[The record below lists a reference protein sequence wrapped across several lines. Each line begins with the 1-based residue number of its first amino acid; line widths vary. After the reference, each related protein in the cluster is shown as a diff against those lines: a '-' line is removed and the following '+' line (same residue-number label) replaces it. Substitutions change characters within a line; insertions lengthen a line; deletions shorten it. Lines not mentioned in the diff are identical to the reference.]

1 MTVDQNPA
9 TGPQARANRI
19 PWPPI
24 LLVLA
29 LAGAWGLGHVLPLP
43 WPGQDDGPARLIG
56 EAFGLGGLALAVWAA
71 AALYKHHTT
80 VMPNGRAEKLV
91 TTGPYARL
99 RNPIYLGETF
109 VLLGLAEMT
118 KNIWFA
124 AAAAVFAVAI
134 TGLQIVPEERHLEAR
149 FGAAYRDYKSRS
161 RRWI

>member
-1 MTVDQNPA
+1 MTDEQDPG

-24 LLVLA
+24 LLGLA
-29 LAGAWGLGHVLPLP
+29 LAGAWSLGQIMPWP
-43 WPGQDDGPARLIG
+43 WPGQDDGPARWIG
-56 EAFGLGGLALAVWAA
+56 RAFGLGGPALMGWAIA
-71 AALYKHHTT
+71 TLSQHRTT
-80 VMPNGRAEKLV
+80 VMPNGRSETLV

-109 VLLGLAEMT
+109 LLLGLAEMT

-124 AAAAVFAVAI
+124 AAAAVFAGAI
-134 TGLQIVPEERHLEAR
+134 TGLQILAEERHLEAR
-149 FGAAYRDYKSRS
+149 FGEAYRDYKSRT